1 MGTRVFGI
9 LLALTV
15 TAAAQN
21 KVEIVGK
28 AVDTDGKPIAGASV
42 ATFWAEGKALSNVT
56 TDQEGRF
63 KLEAD
68 HHGRPIAILVMD
80 AERKRGAVSRFSDRS
95 FGKERTLKLEPLVKV
110 HGKFTCKD
118 LKKKPPWTNVYVNA
132 LPGKIRVARHSS
144 HEAEF
149 SFLLPPGDY
158 QLYMYG
164 TDTTTITREQFVNG
178 DEGAINLKT
187 VNLPATNLAKMYGK
201 KAPAW
206 NVTDARGVKR
216 NVRLSDYRGKYV
228 LLEFWG
234 YW

>member
-1 MGTRVFGI
+1 MGTRVLGI
-9 LLALTV
+9 LLALAAA
-15 TAAAQN
+15 AAAQG
-21 KVEIVGK
+21 KVDIVGK
-28 AVDTDGKPIAGASV
+28 AVDSDGNPIAGAAV
-42 ATFWAEGKALSNVT
+42 ATLWGEGRPHSAVT

-63 KLEAD
+63 TLEVD
-68 HHGRPIAILVMD
+68 NRGRPVAILVMD

-110 HGKFTCKD
+110 HGKFFCKD
-118 LKKKPPWTNVYVNA
+118 LKKKPSWTNVYVNA

-144 HEAEF
+144 QEAEF
-149 SFLLPPGDY
+149 SFLLPPGEY

-164 TDTTTITREQFVNG
+164 TDTTTITREEFVNG
-178 DEGAINLKT
+178 DEGTIDLKT

-206 NVTDARGVKR
+206 NVTDTRGVKR
-216 NVRLSDYRGKYV
+216 NVKLSDYRGKYV